1 MWMYKIISLGKNPS
15 LVNDIIIGYENEE
28 TEEAVIL
35 YENRENVIFSLVL
48 RLLIG
53 ISMDMKEAH
62 S

>member
-1 MWMYKIISLGKNPS
+1 M
-15 LVNDIIIGYENEE
+15 NDIIIGYENEE

>member
-1 MWMYKIISLGKNPS
+1 M
-15 LVNDIIIGYENEE
+15 NDIILGYENEE

-35 YENRENVIFSLVL
+35 YGNRENVIFSLVL
-48 RLLIG
+48 RLLID